1 MGNLRQDI
9 LLARRQDMAK
19 AEAASAGMDKAE
31 LKRHLRLATEGAI
44 PVAFALDATGKNAV
58 LQMHRSKNPKA
69 LEKQLKD
76 EAPDSKN
83 HRWGTASVDPDDP
96 KLVRFTINKAGGGIA
111 RKLVIALKGTGFNK
125 VKLQLEDGTE
135 LEAGADE
142 EDGDGEPRPTTTA
155 SASPDGDAA
164 DASGQQPATD
174 AP

>member
-1 MGNLRQDI
+1 
-9 LLARRQDMAK
+9 MAQ
-19 AEAASAGMDKAE
+19 AEAATAGMDKAE
-31 LKRHLRLATEGAI
+31 LKRHLRLATEGPI
-44 PVAFALDATGKNAV
+44 PVAFALDASGKSAM

-76 EAPDSKN
+76 ETPDSKN

-135 LEAGADE
+135 REAGGDEDE
-142 EDGDGEPRPTTTA
+142 EEGEAQPATSA
-155 SASPDGDAA
+155 AASPDAGAA
-164 DASGQQPATD
+164 EA
-174 AP
+174 